1 MGRDAQPLYSIRR
14 EGDERFM
21 RRYAGKTLI
30 LLGLAVIANAAM
42 AAPRN
47 APPPPP
53 PPPVD
58 QNALSGSW
66 IGTWTGGSFVYEA
79 IMALNVD
86 PTGNI
91 AGTISWTLRATPSN
105 SGKDKIGLRAI
116 EYVRGK
122 YYPETEA
129 VVLDGYRKDDPNNIW
144 ESDKYR
150 LILAPTHQTMGGI
163 TGEHDSWAGQF
174 FLHRESAGTQ

>member
-1 MGRDAQPLYSIRR
+1 MPRHAVKSLV
-14 EGDERFM
+14 
-21 RRYAGKTLI
+21 
-30 LLGLAVIANAAM
+30 LLGLVIVASAAL

-47 APPPPP
+47 APPPP

-86 PTGNI
+86 PTGNV
-91 AGTISWTLRATPSN
+91 AGTISWTLRATPN
-105 SGKDKIGLRAI
+105 KNAKDKIGLRAI

-129 VVLDGYRKDDPNNIW
+129 VVLDGYRKDDPNDIW

-150 LILAPTHQTMGGI
+150 LIMSPTHQTMGGI
-163 TGEHDSWAGQF
+163 TSEHESWAGQF
-174 FLHRESAGTQ
+174 FLHREGAGAQ